1 MGPIT
6 EGDLTNAASTGAV
19 ILGFDVPCNPM
30 VMKSAESHGVSIHQ
44 HKLIYKYVED
54 VEHYVH
60 DVRREILEE
69 DGIAVN
75 IEILGS
81 AQIAQIFKVKDPR
94 SKTTKMIPVAGSR
107 VTQGEIERKY
117 KYRILRGDKVLQ
129 DNLKIYSMK
138 KLQTDVTK
146 VEKGQECGLAFDN
159 FEGDLQPGD
168 LIECYKDA
176 EAKITKFN
184 MKPGVHQSY

>member
-1 MGPIT
+1 MIT
-6 EGDLTNAASTGAV
+6 
-19 ILGFDVPCNPM
+19 
-30 VMKSAESHGVSIHQ
+30 
-44 HKLIYKYVED
+44 
-54 VEHYVH
+54 
-60 DVRREILEE
+60 
-69 DGIAVN
+69 
-75 IEILGS
+75 
-81 AQIAQIFKVKDPR
+81 
-94 SKTTKMIPVAGSR
+94 VAGSR

-117 KYRILRGDKVLQ
+117 KYRIVRGDKVLQ

-159 FEGDLQPGD
+159 FEENLQPGD
-168 LIECYKDA
+168 LIECYKDS